1 MKLKENY
8 VGFVGLG
15 SMGSVM
21 VSLLSKENYSLIA
34 YDIDKEIKLDS
45 DITCAKNLH
54 ELANCNILI
63 LILPNGAIVKETVLQ
78 LIEYG
83 FKGQVIDMSS
93 SHPQQ
98 TIELQELVR
107 QNSISIVDAPV
118 SGGVKK
124 AINGTLMVMVGSNTE
139 DFKAIK
145 ILLECF
151 GTVRL
156 VGPLGAGHA
165 MKALNNYVSA
175 SGLLAS
181 MQALAT
187 AEAYGIKSKNFIEV
201 INSSTGKNNS
211 TQVKFHPFVIPRK
224 YNSGFSLSLMTKDVE
239 IASSIIKD
247 AGFSTPLSNALPEY
261 LVNSLENLKEGV
273 DHTAL
278 YEEINPRSVVK
289 MQK

>member
-8 VGFVGLG
+8 IGFVGLG

-21 VSLLSKENYSLIA
+21 VSLLSKEKFNLIA
-34 YDIDKEIKLDS
+34 YDINKEIELDS
-45 DITCAKNLH
+45 NIACAENLR
-54 ELANCNILI
+54 ELVDCNILI
-63 LILPNGAIVKETVLQ
+63 LILPNGSIVKETVLQ
-78 LIEYG
+78 LVEYG

-98 TIELQELVR
+98 TIELQELVK
-107 QNSISIVDAPV
+107 QNCISIVDAPV

-124 AINGTLMVMVGSNTE
+124 AINGTLMVMVGCIQE

-151 GTVRL
+151 GTVRHI
-156 VGPLGAGHA
+156 GPLGAGHA

-187 AEAYGIKSKNFIEV
+187 AEAYGIKANDFIEV

-211 TQVKFHPFVIPRK
+211 TQVKFLPFVIPRK
-224 YNSGFSLSLMTKDVE
+224 YDSGFSLSLMTKDVE

-247 AGFSTPLSNALPEY
+247 AKFSTPLSNVLPEY
-261 LVNSLENLKEGV
+261 LTEVLKNLKEGV

-278 YEEINPRSVVK
+278 YEEINPRSVTET
-289 MQK
+289 QT

>member
-8 VGFVGLG
+8 IGFVGLG

-21 VSLLSKENYSLIA
+21 VPLLSKEKFNLIA
-34 YDIDKEIKLDS
+34 YDINKEIELDS
-45 DITCAKNLH
+45 NIACAENLR
-54 ELANCNILI
+54 ELVDCNILI
-63 LILPNGAIVKETVLQ
+63 LILPNGSIVKETVLQ
-78 LIEYG
+78 LVEYG

-98 TIELQELVR
+98 TIELQELVK
-107 QNSISIVDAPV
+107 QNCISIVDAPV

-124 AINGTLMVMVGSNTE
+124 AINGTLMVMVGCIQE

-151 GTVRL
+151 GTVRHI
-156 VGPLGAGHA
+156 GPLGAGHA

-187 AEAYGIKSKNFIEV
+187 AEAYGIKANDFIEV

-211 TQVKFHPFVIPRK
+211 TQVKFLPFVIPRK
-224 YNSGFSLSLMTKDVE
+224 YDSGFSLSLMTKDVE

-247 AGFSTPLSNALPEY
+247 AKFSTPLSNVLPEY
-261 LVNSLENLKEGV
+261 LTEVLKNLKEGV

-278 YEEINPRSVVK
+278 YEEINPRSVTET
-289 MQK
+289 QT

>member
-8 VGFVGLG
+8 IGFVGLG

-21 VSLLSKENYSLIA
+21 VSLLSKEKFNLIA
-34 YDIDKEIKLDS
+34 YDINTEIELDS
-45 DITCAKNLH
+45 DITCAKNLR
-54 ELANCNILI
+54 ELVNCSILI
-63 LILPNGAIVKETVLQ
+63 LILPNGSIVKETVLQ
-78 LIEYG
+78 LVEYG

-98 TIELQELVR
+98 TIELQELVK
-107 QNSISIVDAPV
+107 QNCISVVDAPG

-124 AINGTLMVMVGSNTE
+124 AINGTLMVMVGGSQE

-151 GTVRL
+151 GTVRH

-187 AEAYGIKSKNFIEV
+187 AEAYGIKANEFIKV

-211 TQVKFHPFVIPRK
+211 TQVKFLPFVIPRR
-224 YNSGFSLSLMTKDVE
+224 YESGFSLSLMTKDVE

-247 AGFSTPLSNALPEY
+247 AEFSTPLSDALPEY
-261 LVNSLENLKEGV
+261 LVNALENLKEGV

-278 YEEINPRSVVK
+278 YEEINPRSVTDT
-289 MQK
+289 QT

>member
-1 MKLKENY
+1 MKLKEKY
-8 VGFVGLG
+8 IGFVGLG

-21 VSLLSKENYSLIA
+21 VSLLSKEKFNVIA
-34 YDIDKEIKLDS
+34 YDINKEIELDRN
-45 DITCAKNLH
+45 ITCAKNLR
-54 ELANCNILI
+54 ELVNCNILI
-63 LILPNGAIVKETVLQ
+63 LILPNGSIVKETVLQ
-78 LIEYG
+78 LVEYG

-98 TIELQELVR
+98 TIELQELVK
-107 QNSISIVDAPV
+107 QNCISVVDAPV

-124 AINGTLMVMVGSNTE
+124 AINGTLMVMVGSSQE

-145 ILLECF
+145 ILLERF
-151 GTVRL
+151 GTVRH

-187 AEAYGIKSKNFIEV
+187 AEAYGIKANDFIEV

-211 TQVKFHPFVIPRK
+211 TQVKFLPFVIPRR
-224 YNSGFSLSLMTKDVE
+224 YSSGFSLSLMTKDVE

-247 AGFSTPLSNALPEY
+247 AEFSTPLSDALPEY
-261 LVNSLENLKEGV
+261 LVKALENSKEGV

-278 YEEINPRSVVK
+278 YEEINPRSVTDT
-289 MQK
+289 QT

>member
-1 MKLKENY
+1 MKLKEKY
-8 VGFVGLG
+8 IGFVGLG

-21 VSLLSKENYSLIA
+21 VSLLSKEKFNVIA
-34 YDIDKEIKLDS
+34 YDINKEIELDRN
-45 DITCAKNLH
+45 ITCAKNLR
-54 ELANCNILI
+54 ELVNCNILI
-63 LILPNGAIVKETVLQ
+63 LILPNGSIVKETVLQ
-78 LIEYG
+78 LVEYG

-98 TIELQELVR
+98 TIELQELVK
-107 QNSISIVDAPV
+107 QNGISVVDAPV

-124 AINGTLMVMVGSNTE
+124 AINGTLMVMVGSSQEN
-139 DFKAIK
+139 FKSIK
-145 ILLECF
+145 ILLERF
-151 GTVRL
+151 GTVRH

-187 AEAYGIKSKNFIEV
+187 AEAYGIKANDFIEV

-211 TQVKFHPFVIPRK
+211 TQVKFLPFVIPRR
-224 YNSGFSLSLMTKDVE
+224 YDSGFSLSLMTKDVE

-247 AGFSTPLSNALPEY
+247 AEFSTPLSDALPEY
-261 LVNSLENLKEGV
+261 LVKALENSKEGV

-278 YEEINPRSVVK
+278 YEEINPRSVTDT
-289 MQK
+289 QT

>member
-1 MKLKENY
+1 MELKEKY
-8 VGFVGLG
+8 IGFVGLG

-21 VSLLSKENYSLIA
+21 VSLLSKEKFNIIA
-34 YDIDKEIKLDS
+34 YDINKEIELDRN
-45 DITCAKNLH
+45 ITCAKNLR
-54 ELANCNILI
+54 ELVNCNILI
-63 LILPNGAIVKETVLQ
+63 LILPNGSIVKETVLQ
-78 LIEYG
+78 LVEYG

-98 TIELQELVR
+98 TIELQELVK
-107 QNSISIVDAPV
+107 QNGISVVDAPV

-124 AINGTLMVMVGSNTE
+124 AINGTLMVMVGSSQEN
-139 DFKAIK
+139 FKSIK
-145 ILLECF
+145 ILLERF
-151 GTVRL
+151 GTVRH

-187 AEAYGIKSKNFIEV
+187 AEAYGIKANDFIEV

-211 TQVKFHPFVIPRK
+211 TQVKFLPFVIPRR
-224 YNSGFSLSLMTKDVE
+224 YSSGFSLSLMTKDVE

-247 AGFSTPLSNALPEY
+247 AEFSTPLSDALPEY
-261 LVNSLENLKEGV
+261 LVKALENSKEGV

-278 YEEINPRSVVK
+278 YEEINPRSVTDT
-289 MQK
+289 QT

>member
-1 MKLKENY
+1 MKLKEKY
-8 VGFVGLG
+8 IGFVGLG

-21 VSLLSKENYSLIA
+21 VSLLSKEKFNVIA
-34 YDIDKEIKLDS
+34 YDINKEIELDRN
-45 DITCAKNLH
+45 ITCAKNLR
-54 ELANCNILI
+54 ELVNCNILI
-63 LILPNGAIVKETVLQ
+63 LILPNGSIVKETVLQ
-78 LIEYG
+78 LVEYG

-98 TIELQELVR
+98 TIELQELVK
-107 QNSISIVDAPV
+107 QNGISVVDAPV

-124 AINGTLMVMVGSNTE
+124 AINGTLMVMVGSSQEN
-139 DFKAIK
+139 FKSIK
-145 ILLECF
+145 ILLERF
-151 GTVRL
+151 GTVRH

-187 AEAYGIKSKNFIEV
+187 AEAYGIKANDFIEV

-211 TQVKFHPFVIPRK
+211 TQVKFLPFVIPRR
-224 YNSGFSLSLMTKDVE
+224 YSSGFSLSLMTKDVE

-247 AGFSTPLSNALPEY
+247 AEFSTPLSDALPEY
-261 LVNSLENLKEGV
+261 LVKALENSKEGV

-278 YEEINPRSVVK
+278 YEEINPRSVTDT
-289 MQK
+289 QT

>member
-1 MKLKENY
+1 MKLKEKY
-8 VGFVGLG
+8 IGFVGLG

-21 VSLLSKENYSLIA
+21 VSLLSKEKFNVIA
-34 YDIDKEIKLDS
+34 YDINKEIELDRN
-45 DITCAKNLH
+45 ITCAKNLR
-54 ELANCNILI
+54 ELVNCNILI
-63 LILPNGAIVKETVLQ
+63 LILPNGSIVKETVLQ
-78 LIEYG
+78 LVEYG

-98 TIELQELVR
+98 TIELQELVK
-107 QNSISIVDAPV
+107 QNGISVVDAPV

-124 AINGTLMVMVGSNTE
+124 AINGTLMVMVGSSQEN
-139 DFKAIK
+139 FKSIK
-145 ILLECF
+145 ILLERF
-151 GTVRL
+151 GTVRH

-187 AEAYGIKSKNFIEV
+187 AEAYGIKANDFIEV

-211 TQVKFHPFVIPRK
+211 TQVKFLPFVIPRR
-224 YNSGFSLSLMTKDVE
+224 YSSGFSLSLMTKDVE

-247 AGFSTPLSNALPEY
+247 AEFSTPLSDALPKY
-261 LVNSLENLKEGV
+261 LVKALKNLKEGV

-278 YEEINPRSVVK
+278 YEEINPRSVIDT
-289 MQK
+289 QT

>member
-8 VGFVGLG
+8 IGFVGLG

-21 VSLLSKENYSLIA
+21 VSLLSKEKFNLIA
-34 YDIDKEIKLDS
+34 YDINTEIELDS
-45 DITCAKNLH
+45 DITCAKNLR
-54 ELANCNILI
+54 ELVNCSILI
-63 LILPNGAIVKETVLQ
+63 LILPNGSIVKETVLQ
-78 LIEYG
+78 LVEYG

-98 TIELQELVR
+98 TIELQELVK
-107 QNSISIVDAPV
+107 QNCISVVDAPV

-124 AINGTLMVMVGSNTE
+124 AINGTLMVMVGGSQE

-151 GTVRL
+151 GTVRH

-187 AEAYGIKSKNFIEV
+187 AEAYGIKANEFIKV

-211 TQVKFHPFVIPRK
+211 TQVKFLPFVIPRR
-224 YNSGFSLSLMTKDVE
+224 YESGFSLSLMTKDVE

-247 AGFSTPLSNALPEY
+247 AEFSTPLSDALPEY
-261 LVNSLENLKEGV
+261 LVNALENLKEGV

-278 YEEINPRSVVK
+278 YEEINPRSFTDT
-289 MQK
+289 QT

>member
-1 MKLKENY
+1 MKLKEKY
-8 VGFVGLG
+8 IGFVGLG

-21 VSLLSKENYSLIA
+21 VSLLSKEKFNVIA
-34 YDIDKEIKLDS
+34 YDINKEIELDRN
-45 DITCAKNLH
+45 ITCAKNLR
-54 ELANCNILI
+54 ELVNCNILI
-63 LILPNGAIVKETVLQ
+63 LILPNGSIVKETVLQ
-78 LIEYG
+78 LVEYG

-98 TIELQELVR
+98 TIELQELVK
-107 QNSISIVDAPV
+107 QNCISVVDAPV

-124 AINGTLMVMVGSNTE
+124 AINGTLMVMVGSSQEN
-139 DFKAIK
+139 FKAIK

-151 GTVRL
+151 GTVRH

-187 AEAYGIKSKNFIEV
+187 AEAYGIKANDFIEV

-211 TQVKFHPFVIPRK
+211 TQVKFLPFVIPRR
-224 YNSGFSLSLMTKDVE
+224 YSSGFSLSLMTKDVE

-247 AGFSTPLSNALPEY
+247 AEFSTPLSDALPEY
-261 LVNSLENLKEGV
+261 LVKALENSKEGV

-278 YEEINPRSVVK
+278 YEEINPRSVTDT
-289 MQK
+289 QT

>member
-1 MKLKENY
+1 MKLNEKY
-8 VGFVGLG
+8 IGFVGLG

-21 VSLLSKENYSLIA
+21 VSRLSKKKLNLIA
-34 YDIDKEIKLDS
+34 YDINKEIELDRN
-45 DITCAKNLH
+45 ITCAKNLR
-54 ELANCNILI
+54 ELVNCNILI
-63 LILPNGAIVKETVLQ
+63 LILPNGSIVKETVLQ
-78 LIEYG
+78 LVEYG

-98 TIELQELVR
+98 TIELQELVK
-107 QNSISIVDAPV
+107 QNCISIVDAPV

-124 AINGTLMVMVGSNTE
+124 AINGTLMVMVGCIQE

-151 GTVRL
+151 GTVRHI
-156 VGPLGAGHA
+156 GPLGAGHA

-187 AEAYGIKSKNFIEV
+187 AEAYGIKANDFIEV

-211 TQVKFHPFVIPRK
+211 TQVKFLPYVIPRK
-224 YNSGFSLSLMTKDVE
+224 YDSGFSLSLMTKDVE

-247 AGFSTPLSNALPEY
+247 AKFSTPLSNVLPEY
-261 LVNSLENLKEGV
+261 LTEVLKNLKEGV

-278 YEEINPRSVVK
+278 YEEINPRSVTET
-289 MQK
+289 QT

>member
-1 MKLKENY
+1 MKLKEKY
-8 VGFVGLG
+8 IGFVGLG

-21 VSLLSKENYSLIA
+21 VSLLSKEKFNVIA
-34 YDIDKEIKLDS
+34 YDINKEIELDRN
-45 DITCAKNLH
+45 ITCAKNLR
-54 ELANCNILI
+54 ELVNCNILI
-63 LILPNGAIVKETVLQ
+63 LILPNGSIVKETVLQ
-78 LIEYG
+78 LVEYG

-98 TIELQELVR
+98 TIELQELVK
-107 QNSISIVDAPV
+107 QNCISVVDAPV

-124 AINGTLMVMVGSNTE
+124 AINGTLMVMVGSSQEN
-139 DFKAIK
+139 FKAIK

-151 GTVRL
+151 GTVRH

-187 AEAYGIKSKNFIEV
+187 AEAYGIKANDFIEV

-211 TQVKFHPFVIPRK
+211 TQVKFLPFVIPRR
-224 YNSGFSLSLMTKDVE
+224 YDSGFSLSLMTKDVE

-247 AGFSTPLSNALPEY
+247 AEFSTPLSDALPEY
-261 LVNSLENLKEGV
+261 LVKALENSKEGV

-278 YEEINPRSVVK
+278 YEEINPRSVTDT
-289 MQK
+289 QT

>member
-1 MKLKENY
+1 MKLKEKY
-8 VGFVGLG
+8 IGFVGLG

-21 VSLLSKENYSLIA
+21 VSLLSKEKFNIIA
-34 YDIDKEIKLDS
+34 YDINKEIELDRN
-45 DITCAKNLH
+45 ITCAKNLR
-54 ELANCNILI
+54 ELVNCNILI
-63 LILPNGAIVKETVLQ
+63 LILPNGSIVKETVLQ
-78 LIEYG
+78 LVEYG

-98 TIELQELVR
+98 TIELQELVK
-107 QNSISIVDAPV
+107 QNGISVVDAPV

-124 AINGTLMVMVGSNTE
+124 AINGTLMVMVGSSQEN
-139 DFKAIK
+139 FKSIK
-145 ILLECF
+145 ILLERF
-151 GTVRL
+151 GTVRH

-187 AEAYGIKSKNFIEV
+187 AEAYGIKANDFIEV

-211 TQVKFHPFVIPRK
+211 TQVKFLPFVIPRR
-224 YNSGFSLSLMTKDVE
+224 YSSGFSLSLMTKDVE

-247 AGFSTPLSNALPEY
+247 AEFSTPLSDALPEY
-261 LVNSLENLKEGV
+261 LVKALENSKEGV

-278 YEEINPRSVVK
+278 YEEINPRSVTDT
-289 MQK
+289 QT

>member
-8 VGFVGLG
+8 IGFVGLG

-21 VSLLSKENYSLIA
+21 VSLLSKEKFNLIA
-34 YDIDKEIKLDS
+34 YDINTEIELDS
-45 DITCAKNLH
+45 DITCAKNLR
-54 ELANCNILI
+54 ELVNCSILI
-63 LILPNGAIVKETVLQ
+63 LILPNGSIVKETVLQ
-78 LIEYG
+78 LVEYG

-98 TIELQELVR
+98 TIELQELVK
-107 QNSISIVDAPV
+107 QNCISVVDAPV

-124 AINGTLMVMVGSNTE
+124 ALNGTLMVMVGGSQE

-151 GTVRL
+151 GTVRH

-187 AEAYGIKSKNFIEV
+187 AEAYGIKANEFIEV

-211 TQVKFHPFVIPRK
+211 TQVKFLPFVIPRR
-224 YNSGFSLSLMTKDVE
+224 YESGFSLSLMTKDVE

-247 AGFSTPLSNALPEY
+247 AEFSTPLSDALPEY
-261 LVNSLENLKEGV
+261 LVNALENLKEGV

-278 YEEINPRSVVK
+278 YEEINPRSVTDT
-289 MQK
+289 QT

>member
-1 MKLKENY
+1 MKLKEKY
-8 VGFVGLG
+8 IGFVGLG

-21 VSLLSKENYSLIA
+21 VSLLSKEKFNIIA
-34 YDIDKEIKLDS
+34 YDINKEIELDRN
-45 DITCAKNLH
+45 ITCAKNLR
-54 ELANCNILI
+54 ELVNCNILI
-63 LILPNGAIVKETVLQ
+63 LILPNGSIVKETVLQ
-78 LIEYG
+78 LVEYG

-98 TIELQELVR
+98 TIELQELVK
-107 QNSISIVDAPV
+107 QNCISVVDAPV

-124 AINGTLMVMVGSNTE
+124 AINGTLMVMVGSSQEN
-139 DFKAIK
+139 FKSIK

-151 GTVRL
+151 GTVRH

-187 AEAYGIKSKNFIEV
+187 AEAYGIKANDFIEV

-211 TQVKFHPFVIPRK
+211 TQVKFLPFVIPRR
-224 YNSGFSLSLMTKDVE
+224 YSSGFSLSLMTKDVE

-247 AGFSTPLSNALPEY
+247 AEFSTPLSDALPEY
-261 LVNSLENLKEGV
+261 LMKALENSKEGV

-278 YEEINPRSVVK
+278 YEEINPRSVTDT
-289 MQK
+289 QT

>member
-8 VGFVGLG
+8 IGFVGLG

-21 VSLLSKENYSLIA
+21 VSLLSKEKFNLIA
-34 YDIDKEIKLDS
+34 YDINKEIELDS
-45 DITCAKNLH
+45 NIACAENLR
-54 ELANCNILI
+54 ELVDCNILI
-63 LILPNGAIVKETVLQ
+63 LILPNGSIVKETVLQ
-78 LIEYG
+78 LVEYG

-98 TIELQELVR
+98 TIELQELVK
-107 QNSISIVDAPV
+107 QNCISIVDAPV

-124 AINGTLMVMVGSNTE
+124 AINGTLMVMVGCIQE

-151 GTVRL
+151 GTVRHI
-156 VGPLGAGHA
+156 GPLGAGHA

-187 AEAYGIKSKNFIEV
+187 AEAYGIKANDFIKV

-211 TQVKFHPFVIPRK
+211 TQVKFLPYVIPRK
-224 YNSGFSLSLMTKDVE
+224 YDSGFSLSLMTKDVE

-247 AGFSTPLSNALPEY
+247 AKFSTPLSNVLPEY
-261 LVNSLENLKEGV
+261 LTEVLKNLKEGV

-278 YEEINPRSVVK
+278 YEEINPRSVTET
-289 MQK
+289 QT

>member
-1 MKLKENY
+1 MELKEKY
-8 VGFVGLG
+8 IGFVGLG

-21 VSLLSKENYSLIA
+21 VSLLSKEKFNVIA
-34 YDIDKEIKLDS
+34 YDINKEIELDRN
-45 DITCAKNLH
+45 ITCAKNLR
-54 ELANCNILI
+54 ELVNCNILI
-63 LILPNGAIVKETVLQ
+63 LILPNGSIVKETVLQ
-78 LIEYG
+78 LVEYG

-98 TIELQELVR
+98 TIELQELVK
-107 QNSISIVDAPV
+107 QNGISVVDAPV

-124 AINGTLMVMVGSNTE
+124 AINGTLMVMVGSSQEN
-139 DFKAIK
+139 FKSIK
-145 ILLECF
+145 ILLERF
-151 GTVRL
+151 GTVRH

-187 AEAYGIKSKNFIEV
+187 AEAYGIKANDFIEV

-211 TQVKFHPFVIPRK
+211 TQVKFLPFVIPRR
-224 YNSGFSLSLMTKDVE
+224 YSSGFSLSLMTKDVE

-247 AGFSTPLSNALPEY
+247 AEFSTPLSDALPEY
-261 LVNSLENLKEGV
+261 LVKALENSKEGV

-278 YEEINPRSVVK
+278 YEEINPRSVTDT
-289 MQK
+289 QT

>member
-1 MKLKENY
+1 MKLKEKY
-8 VGFVGLG
+8 IGFVGLG

-21 VSLLSKENYSLIA
+21 VSLLSKEKFNVIA
-34 YDIDKEIKLDS
+34 YDINKEIELDRN
-45 DITCAKNLH
+45 ITCAKNLR
-54 ELANCNILI
+54 ELVNCNILI
-63 LILPNGAIVKETVLQ
+63 LILPNGSIVKETVLQ
-78 LIEYG
+78 LVEYG

-98 TIELQELVR
+98 TIELQELVK
-107 QNSISIVDAPV
+107 QNGISVVDAPV

-124 AINGTLMVMVGSNTE
+124 AINGTLMVMVGSSQEN
-139 DFKAIK
+139 FKAIK

-151 GTVRL
+151 GTVRH

-187 AEAYGIKSKNFIEV
+187 AEAYGIKANDFIEV

-211 TQVKFHPFVIPRK
+211 TQVKFLPFVIPRR
-224 YNSGFSLSLMTKDVE
+224 YDSGFSLSLMTKDVE
-239 IASSIIKD
+239 IASSIIKN
-247 AGFSTPLSNALPEY
+247 AEFSTPLSDALPEY
-261 LVNSLENLKEGV
+261 LVKALENSKEGV

-278 YEEINPRSVVK
+278 YEEINPRSVTDT
-289 MQK
+289 QT

>member
-8 VGFVGLG
+8 IGFVGLG

-21 VSLLSKENYSLIA
+21 VSLLSKEKFKLIA
-34 YDIDKEIKLDS
+34 YDINKEIELDS
-45 DITCAKNLH
+45 NIACAENLR
-54 ELANCNILI
+54 ELVDCNILI
-63 LILPNGAIVKETVLQ
+63 LILPNGSIVKETVLQ
-78 LIEYG
+78 LVEYG

-98 TIELQELVR
+98 TIELQELVK
-107 QNSISIVDAPV
+107 QNCISIVDAPV

-124 AINGTLMVMVGSNTE
+124 AINGTLMVMVGCIQE

-151 GTVRL
+151 GTVRHI
-156 VGPLGAGHA
+156 GPLGAGHA

-187 AEAYGIKSKNFIEV
+187 AEAYGIKANDFIEV

-211 TQVKFHPFVIPRK
+211 TQVKFLPFVIPRK
-224 YNSGFSLSLMTKDVE
+224 YDSGFSLSLMTKDVE

-247 AGFSTPLSNALPEY
+247 AKFSTPLSNVLPEY
-261 LVNSLENLKEGV
+261 LTEVLKNLKEGV

-278 YEEINPRSVVK
+278 YEEINPRSVTET
-289 MQK
+289 QT

>member
-8 VGFVGLG
+8 IGFVGLG

-21 VSLLSKENYSLIA
+21 VSLLSKEKFNLIA
-34 YDIDKEIKLDS
+34 YDINTEIELDS
-45 DITCAKNLH
+45 DITCAKDLR
-54 ELANCNILI
+54 ELVNCSILI
-63 LILPNGAIVKETVLQ
+63 LILPNGSIVKETVLQ
-78 LIEYG
+78 LVEYG

-98 TIELQELVR
+98 TIELQELVK
-107 QNSISIVDAPV
+107 QNCISVVDAPV

-124 AINGTLMVMVGSNTE
+124 AINGTLMVMVGGSQE

-151 GTVRL
+151 GTVRH

-187 AEAYGIKSKNFIEV
+187 AEAYGIKANEFIEV

-211 TQVKFHPFVIPRK
+211 TQVKFLPFVIPRR
-224 YNSGFSLSLMTKDVE
+224 YESGFSLSLMTKDVE

-247 AGFSTPLSNALPEY
+247 AEFSTPLSDALPEY
-261 LVNSLENLKEGV
+261 LVNALENLKEGV

-278 YEEINPRSVVK
+278 YEEINPRSFTDT
-289 MQK
+289 QT

>member
-8 VGFVGLG
+8 IGFVGLG

-21 VSLLSKENYSLIA
+21 VSLLSKEKFNLIA
-34 YDIDKEIKLDS
+34 YDINTEIELDS
-45 DITCAKNLH
+45 DITCAKDLR
-54 ELANCNILI
+54 ELVNCSILI
-63 LILPNGAIVKETVLQ
+63 LILPNGSIVKETVLQ
-78 LIEYG
+78 LVEYG

-98 TIELQELVR
+98 TIELQELVK
-107 QNSISIVDAPV
+107 QNCISVVDAPV

-124 AINGTLMVMVGSNTE
+124 AINGTLMVMVGGSQE

-151 GTVRL
+151 GTVRH

-187 AEAYGIKSKNFIEV
+187 AEAYGIKANEFIEV

-211 TQVKFHPFVIPRK
+211 TQVKFLPFVIPRR
-224 YNSGFSLSLMTKDVE
+224 YESGFSLSLMTKDVE

-247 AGFSTPLSNALPEY
+247 AEFSTPLSDALPEY
-261 LVNSLENLKEGV
+261 LVNALKNLKEGV

-278 YEEINPRSVVK
+278 YEEINPRSVTDT
-289 MQK
+289 QT

>member
-1 MKLKENY
+1 MKLKEKY
-8 VGFVGLG
+8 IGFVGLG

-21 VSLLSKENYSLIA
+21 VSLLSKEKFNVIA
-34 YDIDKEIKLDS
+34 YDINKEIELDRN
-45 DITCAKNLH
+45 ITCAKNLR
-54 ELANCNILI
+54 ELVNCNILI
-63 LILPNGAIVKETVLQ
+63 LILPNGSIVKETVLQ
-78 LIEYG
+78 LVEYG

-98 TIELQELVR
+98 TIELQELVK
-107 QNSISIVDAPV
+107 QNGISVVDAPV

-124 AINGTLMVMVGSNTE
+124 AINGTLMVMVGSSQEN
-139 DFKAIK
+139 FKSIK
-145 ILLECF
+145 ILLERF
-151 GTVRL
+151 GTVRH

-187 AEAYGIKSKNFIEV
+187 AEAYGIKANDFIEV

-211 TQVKFHPFVIPRK
+211 TQVKFLPFVIPRR
-224 YNSGFSLSLMTKDVE
+224 YSSGFSLSLMTKDVE

-247 AGFSTPLSNALPEY
+247 AEFSTPLSDALPEY
-261 LVNSLENLKEGV
+261 LVKALENSKEGV

-278 YEEINPRSVVK
+278 YEEINPRSVIDT
-289 MQK
+289 QT

>member
-8 VGFVGLG
+8 IGFVGLG

-21 VSLLSKENYSLIA
+21 VSLLSKEKFNLIA
-34 YDIDKEIKLDS
+34 YDINKEIELDS
-45 DITCAKNLH
+45 NIACAENLR
-54 ELANCNILI
+54 ELVDCNILI
-63 LILPNGAIVKETVLQ
+63 LILPNGSIVKETVLQ
-78 LIEYG
+78 LVEYG

-107 QNSISIVDAPV
+107 QNCISIVDAPV

-124 AINGTLMVMVGSNTE
+124 AINGTLMVMVGCIQE

-151 GTVRL
+151 GTVRHI
-156 VGPLGAGHA
+156 GPLGAGHA

-187 AEAYGIKSKNFIEV
+187 AEAYGIKANDFIEV

-211 TQVKFHPFVIPRK
+211 TQVKFLPFVIPRK
-224 YNSGFSLSLMTKDVE
+224 YDSGFSLSLMTKDVE

-247 AGFSTPLSNALPEY
+247 AKFSTPLSNVLPEY
-261 LVNSLENLKEGV
+261 LTEVLKNLKEGV

-278 YEEINPRSVVK
+278 YEEINPRSVTET
-289 MQK
+289 QT